1 MFEGMSEDMT
11 QKYKQVFLA
20 PLIIENPVTYQI
32 LGICSALAVTSSLL
46 PALLMSAAMT
56 SVITIAAG
64 AVSAIRH
71 TVPKNIRIIIEITI
85 VSSLVIIVDQ
95 ILKAYAYEVSRQLS
109 VFVGLI
115 ITNCIVLARC
125 EGFAMHNPVG
135 ISMVDGL
142 AHGIGYSLL
151 LLTVAIIRELLGSG
165 TLLGINILPLA
176 VDGGWYQPNGIMLL
190 APSGFFIIGLLI
202 WLINHMKQ
210 RQQRQTTRQLQEQL
224 LKNRAT

>member
-1 MFEGMSEDMT
+1 MT
-11 QKYKQVFLA
+11 TKFKQVFLT
-20 PLIIENPVTYQI
+20 PLISENPVTYQI
-32 LGICSALAVTSSLL
+32 LGVCSALAVTSSLK
-46 PALLMSAAMT
+46 PALLMSVAMT
-56 SVITIAAG
+56 SVITFAAG

-135 ISMVDGL
+135 ISMLDGL

-151 LLTVAIIRELLGSG
+151 LLSVATIRELLGSG
-165 TLLGINILPLA
+165 NLLGVNILHLA
-176 VDGGWYQPNGIMLL
+176 SDGGWYQPNGLMRL

-202 WLINHMKQ
+202 WLINHIKQ
-210 RQQRQTTRQLQEQL
+210 RQLRQTSRQLQNQL
-224 LKNRAT
+224 LENRVR